1 MNDLKYLDYA
11 STTPLDEDAAKM
23 LIKISTKYYANA
35 SSLHDMGDSA
45 RKILENCRNEW
56 GQLLNVDKSGIYFTS
71 GGSES
76 NHLILHSLL
85 LSKKQTNGKHIIT
98 GMAEHASIHTT
109 MNLLEKQG
117 YEITSL
123 PLQENGLINLN
134 MLKKAIRNDTVLVT
148 IQHINSEIGA
158 IQPIEDIGALCKKS
172 SILFHSD
179 MVQSMGKVDI
189 SEITK
194 FVDALSISSHKFY
207 GPKGV
212 GIAYIN
218 PSISWYPYYPQTSH
232 ENGFRPGTI
241 NTAGIASM
249 TVAAQK
255 ACLNQG
261 EEKER
266 LFHLRSVLKERMN
279 HPSVEIVECEN
290 QYPGIIGML
299 VKGIEGQWL
308 MLEANRKGFAIST
321 GSACQVGKQ
330 APSKTMKALG
340 LSDGAAKEF
349 IRISLGKENT
359 EEDIVEFASV
369 LLEILENSGVV
380 M

>member
-1 MNDLKYLDYA
+1 MNDLKYLDHA

-23 LIKISTKYYANA
+23 FIEISTKYYANA

-56 GQLLNVDKSGIYFTS
+56 GQLLTVDKSGIYFTS

-158 IQPIEDIGALCKKS
+158 IQPIEEIGALCKKS

-179 MVQSMGKVDI
+179 MVQSMGKIDI
-189 SEITK
+189 SEVTK

-232 ENGFRPGTI
+232 ENGFRPGTV

-266 LFHLRSVLKERMN
+266 LFHLRSVLKEKIN
-279 HPSVEIVECEN
+279 HPSVEILECEN